1 MKNHDLEISLVVEKS
16 PAEAYAA
23 INNVRGW
30 WSEKIAE
37 PTDKVGQEWVYRYK
51 DIHYSKQKTLEL
63 VTNKKVV
70 WEVTDSRL
78 SFTKDK
84 DEWNGTHPTFEITK
98 KADKTEI
105 RFTHQGLDSTVEC
118 FEACTKGWDYYINTS
133 LKNLI
138 ETGVGKPNPQ
148 M

>member
-1 MKNHDLEISLVVEKS
+1 MKNRDLTVSITVDTS

-30 WSEKIAE
+30 WSEKITD
-37 PTDKVGQEWVYRYK
+37 PTDKVGKEWVYRYK

-63 VTNKKVV
+63 LTNKKVV
-70 WEVTDSRL
+70 WQVTDSTL

-84 DEWNGTHPTFEITK
+84 SEWNGTHPTFDIFK
-98 KADKTEI
+98 KGDKTEI
-105 RFTHQGLDSTVEC
+105 RFTHVGLDPTVEC

-133 LKNLI
+133 LKSLI
-138 ETGVGKPNPQ
+138 ETGKGKPNPE